1 MQLKKALFTK
11 RALIAGLLAGSG
23 ILAASSFAMTAGG
36 PEGKIGCEARHGQH
50 IHAKW
55 EERHAEHLSELK
67 AKLDLKP
74 EQEAAWSAFSSV
86 SQPGTRSTGRDR
98 QAMLEKLDKLNTPQ
112 RLDRMLAQADARRA
126 RLAGRAEVIK
136 AFYAQLTAEQQGVF
150 DAESMPNR
158 HRDHGRPRFE
168 S

>member
-1 MQLKKALFTK
+1 MKLNKMLFSQ
-11 RALIAGLLAGSG
+11 RALVAGLLAGSG

-36 PEGKIGCEARHGQH
+36 PEGTRGCEARHAQH

-74 EQEAAWSAFSSV
+74 EQEAAWSAFASA
-86 SQPGTRSTGRDR
+86 SQPGMRSTGGDR
-98 QAMLEKLDKLNTPQ
+98 QAMLEELDKLNTPQ
-112 RLDRMLAQADARRA
+112 RLDRMLAKADARRA
-126 RLAGRAEVIK
+126 RLAERAEVIK
-136 AFYAQLTAEQQGVF
+136 AFYAQLTPEQQGVF
-150 DAESMPNR
+150 DAESMLNR
-158 HRDHGRPRFE
+158 DRDHGRARFE